1 MKQLRFWNN
10 EIKVKSK
17 QTDKVRKN
25 WENAFQRWSNTLSQD
40 GTTSLGACGYS
51 SICEYCKDNSYG
63 RPCVRALNL
72 MCKERKIIIDYTKR
86 NFEDIWRM

>member
-25 WENAFQRWSNTLSQD
+25 WENAFQRWGNTLSRD
-40 GTTSLGACGYS
+40 GTTS
-51 SICEYCKDNSYG
+51 
-63 RPCVRALNL
+63 
-72 MCKERKIIIDYTKR
+72 
-86 NFEDIWRM
+86 